1 MKVLYAEDFVRYV
14 CHLAD
19 EVPTVYLFGGMGDFV
34 TPELI
39 EEKAAKY
46 PKWYTA
52 ERRAALYRHADAG
65 VRGFDCSGLV
75 KRWLM
80 GGLEHYHHE
89 PALDWNARRMFDWA
103 SESGTLDTLPEEPGV
118 LLNMQRHVGVYLGG
132 GQVIEATTAFRP
144 DGGVQRTTINMQKWT
159 DWYRHSLIQYGGTA

>member
-1 MKVLYAEDFVRYV
+1 MKGLYAEDFVRYV

-52 ERRAALYRHADAG
+52 ERRACIDMRTPACGALTAA
-65 VRGFDCSGLV
+65 
-75 KRWLM
+75 
-80 GGLEHYHHE
+80 
-89 PALDWNARRMFDWA
+89 AL
-103 SESGTLDTLPEEPGV
+103 
-118 LLNMQRHVGVYLGG
+118 
-132 GQVIEATTAFRP
+132 
-144 DGGVQRTTINMQKWT
+144 
-159 DWYRHSLIQYGGTA
+159 